1 MGLSTGWAG
10 GVQHSLGPY
19 ESSKVGQG
27 KSLLML
33 GGGGSQLRRR
43 GEEMDWLFQMD

>member
-10 GVQHSLGPY
+10 GVQHSLEPY

-27 KSLLML
+27 KSLLMRD
-33 GGGGSQLRRR
+33 GKSQLRRR
-43 GEEMDWLFQMD
+43 DEEKTL